1 MKYPDQRLFDEKQDP
16 VAGIPV
22 VLQSQIMDVRGF
34 RDGAG
39 QNRRIRFI

>member
-1 MKYPDQRLFDEKQDP
+1 MKYLDQRLSDEMQDP
-16 VAGIPV
+16 VTGIPV
-22 VLQSQIMDVRGF
+22 VLQSQIMNVRGF